1 MNSVFKDYGF
11 RRYLHLEKIRKTENR
26 LSSNYQKL
34 TTCEILEDKDS
45 IAGQLL
51 IDPSSLPTN
60 RLLKRS

>member
-1 MNSVFKDYGF
+1 MVFVVTCSS
-11 RRYLHLEKIRKTENR
+11 EKSEKQNR

-34 TTCEILEDKDS
+34 RTPEILEDKYS

-51 IDPSSLPTN
+51 LDPLSFPTN